1 MKHSHKN
8 TPTSIKPIPKLEPTL
23 KSMMETW
30 STKVKAKLTIT
41 PKPMT
46 AIKPSFKP
54 NKLRGH

>member
-8 TPTSIKPIPKLEPTL
+8 TSTSIKPIPKLEPTL

-30 STKVKAKLTIT
+30 SNLKPKLTIT